1 MSIAYNC
8 SGLLTSLAL
17 TRLMYNLPTPT
28 TDVQPVN
35 VTYVSGN
42 DDRFLICVKC
52 QRADDVGDRV
62 LQYSKVSPVAFFAF
76 LLGPIIALIVLA
88 VTSKQ
93 HTFCLPYCRRCWNRY
108 RLASWLSGL
117 SILLF
122 LAALVGGV
130 ATMLKFESGYMFW
143 PLPILSTVAMAFLF
157 YWKQTLF
164 PRVKKVDKAKI
175 VIDGGVYG
183 DITFAYHGVIT
194 RKA

>member
-1 MSIAYNC
+1 MSYHP
-8 SGLLTSLAL
+8 
-17 TRLMYNLPTPT
+17 PTATEVRGP
-28 TDVQPVN
+28 N
-35 VTYVSGN
+35 VTYSFGN
-42 DDRFLICVKC
+42 DDQFLVCVKC
-52 QRADDVGDRV
+52 QRAEHVTERA
-62 LQYSKVSPVAFFAF
+62 LQYSKVSPVAFLAF

-88 VTSKQ
+88 ITSKH

-122 LAALVGGV
+122 IAALIGGV
-130 ATMLKFESGYMFW
+130 AAMLEFNSGYMFW
-143 PLPILSTVAMAFLF
+143 PLPVFTTAGMAYLF

-183 DITFAYHGVIT
+183 DITFAYHGVVT
-194 RKA
+194 KKA